1 MKQPTKILKQ
11 LSLTINKI
19 LNELSSNEETFNRIK
34 QDYQAALKSFY
45 LNLIFVLFLLYFYN
59 IL

>member
-19 LNELSSNEETFNRIK
+19 LNELSSNEESFNRIK